1 MKIIKFLLSCS
12 LILILSACNVNKQD
26 ANVKVIEFWTL
37 QLESF
42 RPYITSMIS
51 EYEKQNPNVKIK
63 WVDIPFSEGEK
74 RTLASVMSNNTP
86 DVVNLNPDF
95 SATLATRKALI
106 NIEEYATEKQLNEYI
121 PETIEN
127 LTYDGHVF
135 GLPWYITTSV
145 TYYNKKITDNIKT
158 PLPENYFELKD
169 FSQEV
174 KDKTGK

>member
-74 RTLASVMSNNTP
+74 FG
-86 DVVNLNPDF
+86 F
-95 SATLATRKALI
+95 S
-106 NIEEYATEKQLNEYI
+106 
-121 PETIEN
+121 
-127 LTYDGHVF
+127 
-135 GLPWYITTSV
+135 
-145 TYYNKKITDNIKT
+145 
-158 PLPENYFELKD
+158 
-169 FSQEV
+169 
-174 KDKTGK
+174 